1 MSNEKVDTTTIR
13 VKEVKG
19 DLVTISGKAF
29 SNGGTKITMKVVDK
43 PAFGVVGFVLES
55 IKQYQF
61 NNEQR
66 KIGIQTNENDLR
78 QGEHRVRIWAR

>member
-19 DLVTISGKAF
+19 DAVTVSGKAF
-29 SNGGTKITMKVVDK
+29 SNGGTKITMKVVSK
-43 PAFGVVGFVLES
+43 PMFDVIGFLLES
-55 IKQYQF
+55 VKSYQY
-61 NNEQR
+61 NGEQR
-66 KIGIQTNENDLR
+66 KIYMQTSENDLR